1 MFTERLSPTPD
12 LCVNQRDLY
21 LVTVSGKAYKNA
33 ENSNVNVN
41 LITSSGKI
49 KMLWLMITKSLINQ

>member
-12 LCVNQRDLY
+12 WCVNQRDLY

-41 LITSSGKI
+41 LITYSGKI
-49 KMLWLMITKSLINQ
+49 KI